1 MKYTDLFFD
10 LDGTLTNS
18 KPGIFNSALYA
29 VKKLGLAPEQIPADL
44 TPFIGP
50 PLRESFKLVFGLN
63 AEQSE
68 LATNYYREFYGNE
81 GMHQY
86 TIYNGIPEAL
96 KELSDL
102 GYRMSIVTSKA
113 EIYAVDIIKNSP
125 LKNYFSMVSGCELS
139 GERSEK
145 NSLIPYNAERLGI
158 ALSNNI
164 LMIGDR
170 YHDLRGARQAGIS
183 AAGVLYGFGSFDE
196 IENEKPD
203 LIINEP
209 TDLVRLIHG

>member
-10 LDGTLTNS
+10 LDGTLINS

-50 PLRESFKLVFGLN
+50 PLRESFKLVFGLDDAQ
-63 AEQSE
+63 AEQ
-68 LATNYYREFYGNE
+68 ATIYYREFYGNE

-86 TIYNGIPEAL
+86 TLYNGIPEAL
-96 KELSDL
+96 NEFARN

-113 EIYAVDIIKNSP
+113 EIYAAEIIKNSP

-145 NSLIPYNAERLGI
+145 SLLIPYNAERLGVK
-158 ALSNNI
+158 LGHNV

-170 YHDLRGARQAGIS
+170 YHDLRGARQTGIS
-183 AAGVLYGFGSFDE
+183 AAGVLYGFGSVEE
-196 IENEKPD
+196 IVEEKPD

-209 TDLVRLIHG
+209 SDLVRLIHG

>member
-29 VKKLGLAPEQIPADL
+29 VKKLGLTPEQIPDDL

-50 PLRESFKLVFGLN
+50 PLRESFKLVFGLDD
-63 AEQSE
+63 AQSE
-68 LATNYYREFYGNE
+68 QAVIYYREFYGND
-81 GMHQY
+81 GMYQY
-86 TIYNGIPEAL
+86 TIYKGIPEAL
-96 KELSDL
+96 NEFARN

-113 EIYAVDIIKNSP
+113 EIYAVEIIKSSL
-125 LKNYFSMVSGCELS
+125 LKNYFSMVSGCELN

-145 NSLIPYNAERLGI
+145 SLLIPYNAERLGVK
-158 ALSNNI
+158 LSHNV

-170 YHDLRGARQAGIS
+170 YHDLRGARQTGIS
-183 AAGVLYGFGSFDE
+183 AAGVLYGFGSRIE
-196 IENEKPD
+196 IESENPD
-203 LIINEP
+203 LIIPDPN
-209 TDLVRLIHG
+209 DLFRLIHG